1 MTQKE
6 VLTRQI
12 ISKPIAKHEVTSQA
26 PLSSSFASSG
36 MSTWMMPLYANPASK
51 ADCVPTV
58 GARYTA
64 VRQARTGG
72 LVVQRMR
79 ASALAMQFPT

>member
-26 PLSSSFASSG
+26 PLSSSLASSG
-36 MSTWMMPLYANPASK
+36 MSTWMMPL
-51 ADCVPTV
+51 
-58 GARYTA
+58 
-64 VRQARTGG
+64 
-72 LVVQRMR
+72 
-79 ASALAMQFPT
+79 

>member
-58 GARYTA
+58 GAR
-64 VRQARTGG
+64 
-72 LVVQRMR
+72 
-79 ASALAMQFPT
+79 